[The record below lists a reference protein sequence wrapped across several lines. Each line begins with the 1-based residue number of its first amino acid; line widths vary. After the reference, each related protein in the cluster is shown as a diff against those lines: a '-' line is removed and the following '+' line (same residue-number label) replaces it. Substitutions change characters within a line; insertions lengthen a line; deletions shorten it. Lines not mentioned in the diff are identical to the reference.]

1 MINDQFFVHL
11 FTFSV
16 SQPHFVE
23 TSQSTADNY
32 LSFEKNP
39 RPSYWTTYFRITF
52 RSCQRRNFIA
62 IWQLARRG
70 YDIMSVFKLAA
81 PVAQYYFRFCIWWR
95 HSRRSKFICKP
106 NFLGWVI
113 TTSGLKKQTSA
124 ILEFFQ
130 RLRCRS
136 DYSKLCAI
144 VHQAPNFPP
153 NRTIRDGVITSY
165 TTSRWQPGGALLLY
179 FRFRIYMTQTLL
191 FWRWNLCHPPAPE
204 RLRDSVTEVLQLL
217 VLKFGMVYRLHS
229 GLGVW
234 PF

>member
-1 MINDQFFVHL
+1 
-11 FTFSV
+11 
-16 SQPHFVE
+16 
-23 TSQSTADNY
+23 
-32 LSFEKNP
+32 
-39 RPSYWTTYFRITF
+39 
-52 RSCQRRNFIA
+52 
-62 IWQLARRG
+62 
-70 YDIMSVFKLAA
+70 MSVFKLAA

-191 FWRWNLCHPPAPE
+191 FWRWNLCHPPPPPNVYAIRWQKFCSCWSSSLEWSTVCTPDLAFD
-204 RLRDSVTEVLQLL
+204 RFKPGLKNYLFTL
-217 VLKFGMVYRLHS
+217 VWWDLS
-229 GLGVW
+229 A
-234 PF
+234 

>member
-32 LSFEKNP
+32 LSFEKTHV
-39 RPSYWTTYFRITF
+39 RHIGLLTF
-52 RSCQRRNFIA
+52 GLHFDPVNDEISSQYDNSQGAVMISC
-62 IWQLARRG
+62 
-70 YDIMSVFKLAA
+70 
-81 PVAQYYFRFCIWWR
+81 RFSSWR
-95 HSRRSKFICKP
+95 HRWRS
-106 NFLGWVI
+106 
-113 TTSGLKKQTSA
+113 TTSGLKKQPSA

-191 FWRWNLCHPPAPE
+191 FWRWNLCHPPPPPNVYAIRWQKFCSCWSSSLEWSTVCTPDLAFD
-204 RLRDSVTEVLQLL
+204 RFKPGLKNYLFTL
-217 VLKFGMVYRLHS
+217 VWWDLS
-229 GLGVW
+229 A
-234 PF
+234 